1 MRLLIINKSK
11 MYSIWI
17 FLWGIFLITVVNTFP
32 KKSKYIDEEDEEDE
46 DEDLVGHASF
56 SDDDDDDEVDDYDYD
71 EDEDIPDDMRD
82 FYDESTQTEE
92 WKALTDYQK
101 KNLLDKELD
110 DLMKN

>member
-1 MRLLIINKSK
+1 

-32 KKSKYIDEEDEEDE
+32 KKSKYIDDE

-56 SDDDDDDEVDDYDYD
+56 SDDDEDDEDYD
-71 EDEDIPDDMRD
+71 EDYDEDDIPDDMRD

>member
-1 MRLLIINKSK
+1 

>member
-1 MRLLIINKSK
+1 

-32 KKSKYIDEEDEEDE
+32 KKSKYIDDEDEEDEDE

-56 SDDDDDDEVDDYDYD
+56 SDDDEDDDEDDEDDEDDDYD
-71 EDEDIPDDMRD
+71 EDDDIPDDMRD

>member
-1 MRLLIINKSK
+1 

-32 KKSKYIDEEDEEDE
+32 KKSKYIDEEDEDE

>member
-1 MRLLIINKSK
+1 M
-11 MYSIWI
+11 
-17 FLWGIFLITVVNTFP
+17 WGIFLITVVNTFP
-32 KKSKYIDEEDEEDE
+32 KKSKYIDDEDE
-46 DEDLVGHASF
+46 DQDLVGHASF
-56 SDDDDDDEVDDYDYD
+56 SDDDDDDDEDDYDDEDDDYD
-71 EDEDIPDDMRD
+71 EDEDDDIPDDMRD